1 MMRYLSKLSII
12 IILSSCQTTP
22 QDIDNRIEQADKA
35 ISENMKREAEKVI
48 SPIPRKGIRQMGE
61 FESPTSS
68 YLLDRSFKRSGKT
81 ICVYKSSSLSSDEYF
96 FALENFSIRCPMFRD
111 Q

>member
-35 ISENMKREAEKVI
+35 ISENMNSEAEKVI

>member
-1 MMRYLSKLSII
+1 MRYLFKLSII
-12 IILSSCQTTP
+12 IILSSCQTTL
-22 QDIDNRIEQADKA
+22 QDIDNKIEQADED
-35 ISENMKREAEKVI
+35 ISENMNSEVEKAI
-48 SPIPRKGIRQMGE
+48 SPMPRRGIRQMGE

-81 ICVYKSSSLSSDEYF
+81 ICVYKSSSLSNDEYL

-111 Q
+111 R